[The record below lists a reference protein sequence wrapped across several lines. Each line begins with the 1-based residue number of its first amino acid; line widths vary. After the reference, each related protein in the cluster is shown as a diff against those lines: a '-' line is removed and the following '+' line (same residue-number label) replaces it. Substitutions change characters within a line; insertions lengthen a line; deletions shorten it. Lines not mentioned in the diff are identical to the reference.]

1 MAHETHLQT
10 LNILTR
16 RFLSACA
23 GVLLLSLPSLQAMAA
38 EEIEIPLS
46 DGSDAFV
53 TRYAAEGND
62 LIVWLPS
69 EFGISP
75 RQGPIAEALAARGI
89 ETWLPDLHATWFLA
103 VGRYSLMKLD
113 PAFLTEILQAAREQ
127 SRKRVYL
134 MAPGRTAATGLSAI
148 RLWQLEGLQEGALG
162 GAILLH
168 PKLYAST
175 PQGGETAEFIPVASA
190 TNVPLYLIQPRNS
203 ANYWR
208 SKQIRNRLEE
218 GGASVYLHVLD
229 DVSDG
234 FYARPDYSEEEERM
248 TRKLPEL
255 LQRAVMLLSET
266 TEVPLT
272 AAGMPEQPQTI
283 LPEENTATSAA
294 LLKPYRG
301 ERDTPPLSLQTLD
314 GKRLELEDYLG
325 KVVVLNFWAT
335 WCPPCVEEI
344 PSLERLR
351 ALRQDRGLE
360 VLSVD
365 VGEEPGEVRAF
376 LEDKPVNYPVALDP
390 EARAF
395 KAWNTYA
402 FPTTFI
408 LDRKHR
414 IRYAVFGA
422 FAWDAQ
428 EVLDA
433 VDALLAEQTEN

>member
-1 MAHETHLQT
+1 MNKQHY
-10 LNILTR
+10 R
-16 RFLSACA
+16 RLLAPIA
-23 GVLLLSLPSLQAMAA
+23 LLLLLAASATAA

-53 TRYAAEGND
+53 TRYAAEGDD
-62 LIVWLPS
+62 LIVWFPS

-103 VGRYSLMKLD
+103 VGRYSLTTID
-113 PAFLTEILQAAREQ
+113 PAFLKEILQAARER

-134 MAPGRTAATGLSAI
+134 MAPGRTAATALSAI

-168 PKLYAST
+168 PKLYART
-175 PQGGETAEFIPVASA
+175 PQGGEAAEFIPAASA
-190 TNVPLYLIQPRNS
+190 TNVPVYLIQPRNS
-203 ANYWR
+203 AYYWR
-208 SKQIRNRLEE
+208 SKQIRNKLEE
-218 GGASVYLHVLD
+218 GGAPVYLHVLD
-229 DVSDG
+229 DVGDG
-234 FYARPDYSEEEERM
+234 FYARPDYSGEEERM

-272 AAGMPEQPQTI
+272 AAVMQEHPRTT
-283 LPEENTATSAA
+283 LPEENGATSAA

-301 ERDTPPLSLQTLD
+301 ERDTPPLSLETLD
-314 GKRLELEDYLG
+314 GARMELEDYLG
-325 KVVVLNFWAT
+325 RVVVLNFWAT

-351 ALRQDRGLE
+351 ELRHDRGLE

-365 VGEEPGEVRAF
+365 VGEEPGEVKAF

-395 KAWNTYA
+395 KEWNSYA

-408 LDRKHR
+408 LDREHR

-433 VDALLAEQTEN
+433 VDALLGEQPEN

>member
-1 MAHETHLQT
+1 MHKHPYRMLLAQ
-10 LNILTR
+10 I
-16 RFLSACA
+16 
-23 GVLLLSLPSLQAMAA
+23 GLLLLLATPAKAA

-62 LIVWLPS
+62 LIVWFPS
-69 EFGISP
+69 EFGLSP

-103 VGRYSLMKLD
+103 VGRYSLTKID
-113 PAFLTEILQAAREQ
+113 PAFLKEILQAAREQ
-127 SRKRVYL
+127 SRKRVYF
-134 MAPGRTAATGLSAI
+134 MAPGRTAATGLSAL

-168 PKLYAST
+168 PKLYART
-175 PQGGETAEFIPVASA
+175 PQGGEAAEFIPVASA
-190 TNVPLYLIQPRNS
+190 TNVPVYLIQPRNS
-203 ANYWR
+203 AYYWR

-229 DVSDG
+229 KVSDG
-234 FYARPDYSEEEERM
+234 FYARPDYCEEEERM

-272 AAGMPEQPQTI
+272 AAGMQEQPQPI
-283 LPEENTATSAA
+283 LPEENAAASSAA

-301 ERDTPPLSLQTLD
+301 ERDTPPLSLETLD
-314 GKRLELEDYLG
+314 GERIELEDYLG

-365 VGEEPGEVRAF
+365 VGEEPGEVKAF

-395 KAWNTYA
+395 REWNTYA